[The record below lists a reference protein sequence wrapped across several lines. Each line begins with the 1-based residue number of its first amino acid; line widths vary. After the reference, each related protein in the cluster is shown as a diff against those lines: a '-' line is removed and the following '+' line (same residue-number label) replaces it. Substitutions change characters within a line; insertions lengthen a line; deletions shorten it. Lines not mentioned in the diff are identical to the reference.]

1 MKKFLIILCLLVP
14 AVSFSQKAKANV
26 VPDTCFTQQEIKDI
40 SFTIDSLWA
49 VCDINDE
56 LIPEYK
62 SLIEKQK
69 EMIKLDSTQIDYQ
82 KQQTIL
88 LRENINLYVEKE
100 RITNKWYNN
109 KYLWLGMGVVGG
121 VFIDRL
127 FK

>member
-1 MKKFLIILCLLVP
+1 MKKFLIILCLLAP
-14 AVSFSQKAKANV
+14 AISFSQKSKAKT

-40 SFTIDSLWA
+40 SFTIDSLFA

-56 LIPEYK
+56 LIPGYR

-69 EMIKLDSTQIDYQ
+69 EMIKLDSTQIEYQ

-109 KYLWLGMGVVGG
+109 KYLWLGMGFVGG

-127 FK
+127 LK

>member
-14 AVSFSQKAKANV
+14 AVSFSQKAKAKT

-69 EMIKLDSTQIDYQ
+69 EMIKLDSTQIEYQ

-109 KYLWLGMGVVGG
+109 KYLWLGMGFVGG

>member
-1 MKKFLIILCLLVP
+1 MKKFLIILCLIIP
-14 AVSFSQKAKANV
+14 AISFSQKAKSPV

-40 SFTIDSLWA
+40 SFTIDSLFA

-69 EMIKLDSTQIDYQ
+69 EMIKLDSTQIAYQ
-82 KQQTIL
+82 KQQTSL
-88 LRENINLYVEKE
+88 LQENINLYIEKE

-109 KYLWLGMGVVGG
+109 KYLWLGMGFVGG

-127 FK
+127 LK

>member
-1 MKKFLIILCLLVP
+1 MKKFLIILCLLIP
-14 AVSFSQKAKANV
+14 AISFSQKAKAKV

-109 KYLWLGMGVVGG
+109 KYLWLGMGFIGG

>member
-1 MKKFLIILCLLVP
+1 MKKFLIILCLLAP
-14 AVSFSQKAKANV
+14 AISFSQKAKAKV

-40 SFTIDSLWA
+40 SFTIDSLFA

-56 LIPEYK
+56 LIPGYK

-69 EMIKLDSTQIDYQ
+69 EMIKLDSTQIEYQ

-109 KYLWLGMGVVGG
+109 KYLWLGIGVVGG

-127 FK
+127 LK

>member
-1 MKKFLIILCLLVP
+1 MKKFLIILCLLIP
-14 AVSFSQKAKANV
+14 AISFSQKAKSKV

-40 SFTIDSLWA
+40 SFTIDSLFA

-69 EMIKLDSTQIDYQ
+69 EMIKLDSTQIAYQ
-82 KQQTIL
+82 KQQTSL
-88 LRENINLYVEKE
+88 LQENINLYVEKE

-109 KYLWLGMGVVGG
+109 KYLWLGMRFVGG

-127 FK
+127 LK

>member
-14 AVSFSQKAKANV
+14 TISFSQKVKAK
-26 VPDTCFTQQEIKDI
+26 PDTCFTQQEIKDI

-62 SLIEKQK
+62 SLIAKQK

-127 FK
+127 LK

>member
-1 MKKFLIILCLLVP
+1 MKTFLIIVCLLVP
-14 AVSFSQKAKANV
+14 VVSFSQKAKAKT

-40 SFTIDSLWA
+40 SFTLDSLFA

-69 EMIKLDSTQIDYQ
+69 EMIKLDSMQIEYQ
-82 KQQTIL
+82 KQQTVL

-109 KYLWLGMGVVGG
+109 KYLWLGMGFVGG

>member
-14 AVSFSQKAKANV
+14 AISFSQKAKAKV

-69 EMIKLDSTQIDYQ
+69 EMIKLDSTQIEYQ

-88 LRENINLYVEKE
+88 LQENINLYVEKE

-109 KYLWLGMGVVGG
+109 KYLWLGMGFVGG
-121 VFIDRL
+121 VFVDRL
-127 FK
+127 LK